1 MHRVDL
7 GEVAAQRPTR
17 AHLDAPD
24 RVRRPGRL
32 GQRGVARRLT
42 ALLLTCA
49 RLEGGEGERGR
60 GRDIGGKNTL
70 SLTSRG
76 TEIEQKITACHI
88 HTHILLCGNV

>member
-32 GQRGVARRLT
+32 GQRGVTRRLAT
-42 ALLLTCA
+42 LLFACQHY
-49 RLEGGEGERGR
+49 GGGG
-60 GRDIGGKNTL
+60 GGKEGRI
-70 SLTSRG
+70 S
-76 TEIEQKITACHI
+76 
-88 HTHILLCGNV
+88 

>member
-32 GQRGVARRLT
+32 GQRGVTRRLAT
-42 ALLLTCA
+42 LLLACQHYG
-49 RLEGGEGERGR
+49 GGEGEGRKEGLLSVIISKSNNINSSLSHRGL
-60 GRDIGGKNTL
+60 GR
-70 SLTSRG
+70 R
-76 TEIEQKITACHI
+76 
-88 HTHILLCGNV
+88 LLK

>member
-32 GQRGVARRLT
+32 GQRGITRRLAT
-42 ALLLTCA
+42 LLFVCQHFVGG
-49 RLEGGEGERGR
+49 GGEV
-60 GRDIGGKNTL
+60 I
-70 SLTSRG
+70 S
-76 TEIEQKITACHI
+76 
-88 HTHILLCGNV
+88 

>member
-32 GQRGVARRLT
+32 GQRGVTRRLAT
-42 ALLLTCA
+42 LLLACQHYG
-49 RLEGGEGERGR
+49 GGEGEGRKEEGLLSVIISKSNNINSSLSHRGL
-60 GRDIGGKNTL
+60 GR
-70 SLTSRG
+70 R
-76 TEIEQKITACHI
+76 
-88 HTHILLCGNV
+88 LLK

>member
-32 GQRGVARRLT
+32 GQRGVTRRLAT
-42 ALLLTCA
+42 LLLACQHY
-49 RLEGGEGERGR
+49 GEGRGKEGRKEGRKEGLLSVIISKSNNINSSLSHR
-60 GRDIGGKNTL
+60 GLGRRLFK
-70 SLTSRG
+70 
-76 TEIEQKITACHI
+76 
-88 HTHILLCGNV
+88 